1 MSVLISFD
9 IRNVKLSG
17 EGREDTASFKDAAE
31 KRAPAKD
38 WGSRDAKSTSIAS
51 VQTFASLTTP
61 F

>member
-38 WGSRDAKSTSIAS
+38 WGSKIGRAH
-51 VQTFASLTTP
+51 V
-61 F
+61 